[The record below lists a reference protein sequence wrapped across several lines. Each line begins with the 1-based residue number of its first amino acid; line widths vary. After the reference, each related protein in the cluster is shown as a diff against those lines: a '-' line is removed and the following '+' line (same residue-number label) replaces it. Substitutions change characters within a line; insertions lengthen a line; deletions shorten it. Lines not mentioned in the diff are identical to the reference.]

1 MNRWSKGFICFSILA
16 LVGYTPFRGSDTK
29 EHPIIFCGEYIP
41 VDNDFVANK
50 LMSVIKSQV
59 NYVNMPSLR
68 ASAAMYFDYVK
79 YQLQLNGIPED
90 FKYLPIVESGFR
102 LVSSGAGARGFWQ
115 LMPETAKGLG
125 LRVDNVVDERDDIEK
140 STKAAC
146 RVLKDYYQYM
156 LRRHKK
162 ASWVLTAAAYNIGI
176 GNMSKAV
183 SSQGDN
189 YFTMRLNSE
198 TALYVYKIIAIK
210 ELFEFPEVYMKNFG
224 YNILTTI
231 RPQPKN
237 TTSQTTTTANTK
249 PPPEPIIS
257 DSTAVETLATFVNE
271 EKPAPVIKPPV
282 IKTFVANITGKYKK
296 FKDGDLVHIKLQED
310 LEFPGFFRRAGN
322 EFIGSGWILE
332 DRVYVE
338 LPYGH
343 SLQLFDQNFKKG
355 ISLNELKDEEPV
367 VLKLTVSDDVY

>member
-1 MNRWSKGFICFSILA
+1 MFRWKNLLICA
-16 LVGYTPFRGSDTK
+16 LVFTLVSYAPFNYSDSK
-29 EHPIIFCGEYIP
+29 AHPIIFCGEYIP

-59 NYVNMPSLR
+59 RYVNLPSLR
-68 ASAAMYFDYVK
+68 ASAAMYFDYVR
-79 YQLQLNGIPED
+79 YQLLQNGIPED

-156 LRRHKK
+156 LKRHKK

-189 YFTMRLNSE
+189 YFTMNLNSE

-231 RPQPKN
+231 RPQPKG
-237 TTSQTTTTANTK
+237 TESNTK
-249 PPPEPIIS
+249 IASPEPVIS

-271 EKPAPVIKPPV
+271 SKPITEIKPPV

-355 ISLNELKDEEPV
+355 IAVKELKDSEPV
-367 VLKLTVSDDVY
+367 VLKLTVSEDVY